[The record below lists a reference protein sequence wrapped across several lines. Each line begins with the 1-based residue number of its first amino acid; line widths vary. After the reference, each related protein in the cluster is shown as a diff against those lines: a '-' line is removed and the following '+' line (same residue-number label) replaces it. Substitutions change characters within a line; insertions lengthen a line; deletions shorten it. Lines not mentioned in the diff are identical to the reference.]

1 MALPFFNPIVLD
13 EGGIYDPETGISF
26 ELPRNQNNPNA
37 ANKITNPAAINSAIA
52 AARIEIDR
60 VKANLAKPNLG
71 PKAKAAREKSLAEA
85 QAELRTLQD
94 QKKKITTSV
103 VDNTTDDTTTEP
115 IVYTA
120 PDGRTFTDQQAYVNY
135 LRYLGEQRT
144 ITSNNA
150 ITAANQV
157 AGAQNAREFLI
168 GSLRPYFAATQD
180 AGFLDQLTSIID
192 DYIKQDYDT
201 ETISVLLPQSEPYK
215 QRFKGNAARTAAG
228 LPMLSPA
235 EYLQAEEQYNEILKR
250 YDLGGVA
257 SRDTFATL
265 IGNQVSAAE
274 LTDRVVNVYDRVR
287 NADSALKAEIDR
299 VKELT
304 RGQLTDADFAKALLT
319 GSAGAE
325 ELKRKI
331 ASAEIG
337 AEARQRG
344 LSVQSAEELQR
355 LGVSRAQARAGFEQ
369 IRLTQPRLTQ
379 LSEFYTGETPEAG
392 ALQTELEREQFQGLA
407 SERRRRLAEQEQT
420 AFMGQSG
427 TATGISLGRRR
438 AGQI

>member
-1 MALPFFNPIVLD
+1 MALPFFNPLFNMLPD
-13 EGGIYDPETGISF
+13 GGIYDPESGLSYVGPGARTISGQPLDPATVPTETTPRTQELVDFYLTGREPRPSF
-26 ELPRNQNNPNA
+26 PTAPPTITGVTTERDASGNLVQIITYSDGSTKRTIIEPASRTNPQIAADAAINA
-37 ANKITNPAAINSAIA
+37 ANKAS
-52 AARIEIDR
+52 
-60 VKANLAKPNLG
+60 
-71 PKAKAAREKSLAEA
+71 S
-85 QAELRTLQD
+85 
-94 QKKKITTSV
+94 SM
-103 VDNTTDDTTTEP
+103 
-115 IVYTA
+115 
-120 PDGRTFTDQQAYVNY
+120 
-135 LRYLGEQRT
+135 
-144 ITSNNA
+144 
-150 ITAANQV
+150 
-157 AGAQNAREFLI
+157 NAREFLI
-168 GSLRPYFAATQD
+168 ASLRPYFASSQD
-180 AGFLDQLTSIID
+180 AGFLDQLTNIID

-201 ETISVLLPQSEPYK
+201 ETIAVLLPQSEPYK

-228 LPMLSPA
+228 LSMLSPA
-235 EYLQAEEQYNEILKR
+235 EYIQAEEQYNEILKR

-319 GSAGAE
+319 GATGAQ

-331 ASAEIG
+331 SSAEIG

-355 LGVSRAQARAGFEQ
+355 LGVTRAQARAGFEQ

-379 LSEFYTGETPEAG
+379 LSEMYTGETPEAT

-407 SERRRRLAEQEQT
+407 SERRRRLAEQET
-420 AFMGQSG
+420 TSFMGQSG
-427 TATGISLGRRR
+427 TASGVSLGRRR